1 MNLSHIS
8 LNWHLTGGKSQT
20 LGCTGL
26 SLGFYDFQKQLR
38 KTATWSSQTGQYA
51 GLRGKCH
58 WRLLRVVKW
67 TQHTS
72 DLQEGNATVWCIP
85 ASRRASSAAA
95 RRGAEPQTPRRKL
108 LGVWQHTIVADI
120 TPPRGEIKDLKV
132 TQSLGKDYIDLP
144 SILMCRLLLR
154 HPGEVSTNA
163 AEIVAA
169 RSNLLSW
176 AERAVKAAPTAPALN
191 GSLPHSAPARGLVSY
206 YWHGAGGQCRDN
218 LMRTTSVHQN
228 VYVNVISDVFCL
240 TALWPGSLG

>member
-1 MNLSHIS
+1 MNLSHVS

-26 SLGFYDFQKQLR
+26 SLGFCDFQKQLR

-72 DLQEGNATVWCIP
+72 DLQEGNAAVWCIP

-95 RRGAEPQTPRRKL
+95 RRGAKPQTPRRKL
-108 LGVWQHTIVADI
+108 LGVWQRTIAADI
-120 TPPRGEIKDLKV
+120 TPPRGEIKDSKV

-169 RSNLLSW
+169 QSSLLSW
-176 AERAVKAAPTAPALN
+176 AER
-191 GSLPHSAPARGLVSY
+191 S
-206 YWHGAGGQCRDN
+206 GAELSGQWRQHR
-218 LMRTTSVHQN
+218 LHQPW
-228 VYVNVISDVFCL
+228 
-240 TALWPGSLG
+240 TALFRTARLPEGWSHITDMGQGVSVEIIWWELPLSIRIYRMYEFKMSS